1 MTDPHAAARRLAD
14 VLDREN
20 DALRAM
26 DLRRAA
32 AFLPEKSAAI
42 AALATSAEAGVVP
55 VTPGLVSV
63 TTRLSSLVSENRVLL
78 ERAIAA
84 QQRVIGIVVRAAA
97 AASTGPGYGARGPR
111 ALRPSPIAF
120 ATRA

>member
-1 MTDPHAAARRLAD
+1 MDPHAIARCLAD

-32 AFLPEKSAAI
+32 ALLPQKSAAI
-42 AALATSAEAGVVP
+42 AALTMSAEAGGVP
-55 VTPGLVSV
+55 MSPGLVSV
-63 TTRLSSLVSENRVLL
+63 AKRLNSAVSENRALL
-78 ERAIAA
+78 ERAIVAH
-84 QQRVIGIVVRAAA
+84 QRVIGIVVRAAA
-97 AASTGPGYGARGPR
+97 AASPGPCYGASGRRGG
-111 ALRPSPIAF
+111 LPSPMAY